1 MFNNCCL
8 HGGAGRKG
16 QASLPGGEIAVTDS
30 RAEIPL
36 FPLRTVLFPG
46 GPLPLRIFETRYVD
60 MIGRCLKDEIGFGV
74 VALKDSD
81 ETGSGEVHQVG
92 TLARIIDWYQFDDGL
107 LGITAL
113 GETRFLLRGIRR
125 QEDGLNLGEVDF
137 LEAEPELPLPERFYP
152 LLALLENVLSEL
164 EAQYRFVEKQF
175 EDAGWIG
182 CRLAEVLPLS
192 IEQKQMCL
200 EISDPVKRLEVLASV
215 VESLKK

>member
-1 MFNNCCL
+1 M
-8 HGGAGRKG
+8 GRQFG
-16 QASLPGGEIAVTDS
+16 RGTVSPSDGEVTVTDT

-36 FPLRTVLFPG
+36 FPLKTVLFPG
-46 GPLPLRIFETRYVD
+46 GPLPLRIFETRYLD
-60 MIGRCLKDEIGFGV
+60 MIGRCLKEEIGFGV
-74 VALKDSD
+74 VALKNGA
-81 ETGSGEVHQVG
+81 ETGSGEIHQIG

-137 LEAEPELPLPERFYP
+137 LEAEPEVPLPERFQP
-152 LLALLENVLSEL
+152 LLVLLQNVLSEL

-200 EISDPVKRLEVLASV
+200 EISDPVKRLEILAPV